1 MQEENKT
8 VDIDTSG
15 PSVDVELP
23 EDKKVEV
30 EESTEQTTEDTRTY
44 EKKKDHGTDISYEN
58 ERETKLD
65 EVENQE
71 EQKFKQQAKEREQR
85 RWMVKIKT
93 ALIPERFKDRTLD
106 SYIAKTSDQKTALA
120 FAKEYAENFDQV
132 MKTGRS
138 AIFVGKVGT
147 GKTHLAV
154 GIALSI
160 MEQQRSP
167 LFTTVQRLVRRV
179 KDSWRTKEETES
191 EVIEAFAS
199 PDLLI
204 LDEIGVQFGSEFEK
218 QILFDV
224 LNERYEKLKPSI
236 LLSNIPR
243 EQLGEYLG
251 ERVTDRLRENG
262 GKMIPF
268 DWDSHRRNT

>member
-1 MQEENKT
+1 MNFEKIKGVKT
-8 VDIDTSG
+8 VRPQKEKHCPKHGYYVSTNYIGDYWT
-15 PSVDVELP
+15 ECP
-23 EDKKVEV
+23 ECMTLV
-30 EESTEQTTEDTRTY
+30 
-44 EKKKDHGTDISYEN
+44 KKKKEDEEKLKYIRQEQ
-58 ERETKLD
+58 ERI
-65 EVENQE
+65 
-71 EQKFKQQAKEREQR
+71 QR
-85 RWMVKIKT
+85 RWMGKINT

-106 SYIAKTSDQKTALA
+106 SYIAKTSNQKTALA
-120 FAKEYAENFDQV
+120 FAKEYAENFDEV

-138 AIFVGKVGT
+138 VVFCGRVGT

-160 MEQQRSP
+160 MKQHSP

-236 LLSNIPR
+236 LLSNIPK

-268 DWDSHRRNT
+268 DWDSYRRNT

>member
-1 MQEENKT
+1 MNFENIKGVKTVRPQKEKHCPKHGYYVSTNYIGDYWTECPDCMTLVKKKKEDEEKLKYIRQEE
-8 VDIDTSG
+8 
-15 PSVDVELP
+15 
-23 EDKKVEV
+23 
-30 EESTEQTTEDTRTY
+30 
-44 EKKKDHGTDISYEN
+44 
-58 ERETKLD
+58 ERIH
-65 EVENQE
+65 
-71 EQKFKQQAKEREQR
+71 R
-85 RWMVKIKT
+85 RWMGKIKT
-93 ALIPERFKDRTLD
+93 ALIPERFKDRTLN